1 MKKNITIS
9 WILLT
14 LLSIIFAL
22 IFIFPLYWAL
32 ATSFKAETEV
42 IDPNWSIFPKAI
54 TIASYIDVI
63 LRSQITTWYV
73 NGM

>member
-9 WILLT
+9 WVLLT

-42 IDPNWSIFPKAI
+42 IDPNWTFFPKSI
-54 TIASYIDVI
+54 TLASYIDVI
-63 LRSQITTWYV
+63 LRSQIKTWI
-73 NGM
+73 